1 MEGVSTIKKEG
12 KLKKEGGRV
21 KTWKNRWC
29 VLSDG
34 YLCYH
39 DGSNKS
45 GELKG
50 KRQEINRLLIY
61 TTSTQVQSL

>member
-50 KRQEINRLLIY
+50 KHAR
-61 TTSTQVQSL
+61 